1 MKLRTRFSGR
11 LISSALKIIS
21 CIFFIFNTLT
31 SFSQCGPAGSAH
43 CQGIP
48 FSEMIRST
56 PGNLDFTFD
65 NFSKYNGGVTFSG
78 ATLLRLKVLGNDASC
93 KWVLRMYIDNNG
105 GMTPINEWET
115 SFPYSTSGAKPTLD
129 LIQVKIYNG
138 CNTPINSG
146 IYQNFTPTTGSS
158 IDIIN
163 DVALNIAGSCVPNV
177 NGAGS
182 YLTNYNEYSFTVD
195 YRIVPGLT
203 YAAGLY
209 TLNIH
214 FCLVEE

>member
-1 MKLRTRFSGR
+1 
-11 LISSALKIIS
+11 
-21 CIFFIFNTLT
+21 
-31 SFSQCGPAGSAH
+31 
-43 CQGIP
+43 
-48 FSEMIRST
+48 
-56 PGNLDFTFD
+56 
-65 NFSKYNGGVTFSG
+65 
-78 ATLLRLKVLGNDASC
+78 
-93 KWVLRMYIDNNG
+93 MYIDNNG
-105 GMTPINEWET
+105 APTPLNEWET
-115 SFPYSTSGAKPTLD
+115 SLPYSTSGAKPTLD

-146 IYQNFTPTTGSS
+146 VYQNFMPANGAF

-163 DVALNIAGSCVPNV
+163 DVALNVAGSCTTNV

-203 YAAGLY
+203 HAAGMY
-209 TLNIH
+209 TLNIR